1 MRFAERKEGVEV
13 MEVMEVMEVIKPNA
27 RSNIKSI

>member
-1 MRFAERKEGVEV
+1 VERKEGVEV
-13 MEVMEVMEVIKPNA
+13 MEVMEVMEVIKTNA